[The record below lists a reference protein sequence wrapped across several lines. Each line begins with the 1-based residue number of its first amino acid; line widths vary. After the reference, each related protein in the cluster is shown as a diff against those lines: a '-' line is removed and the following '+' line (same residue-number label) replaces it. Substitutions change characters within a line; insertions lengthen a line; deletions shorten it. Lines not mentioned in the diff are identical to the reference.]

1 MIAGCVIALS
11 RARLPRGGEGALC
24 KQRAIERP
32 IRQDEIRSKCSRQGG
47 ENKAA
52 RPRHLAG
59 DFIRIDHRQALRA
72 QEGGRRA
79 FARPCLPGQT
89 NDGAFFV
96 CHDESSPSI
105 WEIVRAFVKCKNPLK
120 KQLKNASQLY
130 INHFK
135 RGGTQQPV
143 INSKAHALLFRAAR
157 IGGVDTHRVE

>member
-1 MIAGCVIALS
+1 MCDCVEP
-11 RARLPRGGEGALC
+11 RRLPRGGEGALC
-24 KQRAIERP
+24 KQRAVERP

-105 WEIVRAFVKCKNPLK
+105 WEIVRAFVKCKIPLK